1 MVGGDVAHKGRI
13 VSLTPEFTTVEIISE
28 SACGSCHA
36 AALCGMAE
44 LRKKAVELPTRH
56 YTSFREGDEVN
67 LVLRRTMGFKAVWL
81 AYVLPLAVLLAVLL
95 GLTALGVQELA
106 AGLWALG
113 AVAFYYLVLRLSRD
127 RLRNEYSFYI
137 TPITQ
142 KQ

>member
-1 MVGGDVAHKGRI
+1 MVGGDISHRGRI
-13 VSLTPEFTTVEIISE
+13 VSLTPEFTTVEILSE

-36 AALCGMAE
+36 AALCGMSE
-44 LRKKAVELPTRH
+44 LQKKVLELPTRH
-56 YTSFREGDEVN
+56 YASFREGDEVN

-95 GLTALGVQELA
+95 GLTALGAGELA

-113 AVAFYYLVLRLSRD
+113 AVALYYLVLRLLRN
-127 RLRNEYSFYI
+127 RLRNDYSFYI
-137 TPITQ
+137 TAITT

>member
-1 MVGGDVAHKGRI
+1 MVGEEVSHKGRI
-13 VSLTPEFTTVEIISE
+13 ISITPEFTTVEIISE

-36 AALCGMAE
+36 AALCGMSE
-44 LRKKAVELPTRH
+44 IQKKVLELPTRH

-81 AYVLPLAVLLAVLL
+81 AYVVPLFVLLAVLL
-95 GLTALGVQELA
+95 GLTALGLAELTAGLSALA
-106 AGLWALG
+106 AVAL
-113 AVAFYYLVLRLSRD
+113 YYLVLRLMRD

-137 TPITQ
+137 TAITK

>member
-1 MVGGDVAHKGRI
+1 MVGGDIAHKGKI
-13 VSLTPEFTTVEIISE
+13 VSLTPEFTTVEILSE

-44 LRKKAVELPTRH
+44 LKKKVLELPTRP
-56 YTSFREGDEVN
+56 YASFRVGEEVN
-67 LVLRRTMGFKAVWL
+67 VVLRRTMGFKAVWL
-81 AYVLPLAVLLAVLL
+81 AYVLPLAVLLAVLFV
-95 GLTALGVQELA
+95 LTALGVMELT
-106 AGLWALG
+106 AGLAALG
-113 AVAFYYLVLRLSRD
+113 AVALYYLVLRLLRD

>member
-1 MVGGDVAHKGRI
+1 MVAGEIAHKGKI

-44 LRKKAVELPTRH
+44 LQKKVLELPTRH
-56 YTSFREGDEVN
+56 YSSLREGDEVN

-81 AYVLPLAVLLAVLL
+81 AYVLPLVVLLAVLL
-95 GLTALGVQELA
+95 GLTAAGVKELQAGLA
-106 AGLWALG
+106 AIA
-113 AVAFYYLVLRLSRD
+113 AVALYYLVLYLLRD

>member
-1 MVGGDVAHKGRI
+1 MVGGDIAHRGRI
-13 VSLTPEFTTVEIISE
+13 VSLTSEFTTVEILSE

-44 LRKKAVELPTRH
+44 LQKKVLELPTRH
-56 YTSFREGDEVN
+56 YAAFREGDEVN

-95 GLTALGVQELA
+95 GLTALGVGELA
-106 AGLWALG
+106 SGLWALG
-113 AVAFYYLVLRLSRD
+113 AVALYYLVLRLLRD

-137 TPITQ
+137 TAITQ